1 MSEGLK
7 PCPFCG
13 QTERLHKGDTG
24 YGITVYCECRNSTR
38 TYHSEEQ
45 AIAAWNRRAGIA
57 VPRELLEWALMFVHS
72 FIDGYNYEK
81 ERDSYELDKKM
92 LEQAEAL
99 LKEDFNV
106 VQKENL

>member
-1 MSEGLK
+1 
-7 PCPFCG
+7 
-13 QTERLHKGDTG
+13 
-24 YGITVYCECRNSTR
+24 
-38 TYHSEEQ
+38 
-45 AIAAWNRRAGIA
+45 
-57 VPRELLEWALMFVHS
+57 MFVHS